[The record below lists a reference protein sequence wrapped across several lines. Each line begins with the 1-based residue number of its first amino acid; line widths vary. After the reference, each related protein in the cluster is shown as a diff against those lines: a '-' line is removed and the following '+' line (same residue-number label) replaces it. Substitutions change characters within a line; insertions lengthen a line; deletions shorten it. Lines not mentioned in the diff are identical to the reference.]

1 MRAAVAIARPS
12 THTVGASLTAVEAR
26 VVNWVR
32 WLDAG
37 DGRRGRCAS
46 AERHY
51 TAPAADGEGLAH
63 RMDMMSINSVDAE
76 RVQQAFVLLPGGMRR
91 LLLMVYRDKR
101 PLHRI
106 AKAFGIPEHDL
117 DRLDRAIDATLSRLE
132 THLEALDRP
141 IQLLRRGKPL
151 WAGSTPSPPASVL
164 TDHSAVT

>member
-1 MRAAVAIARPS
+1 MRALMTTPSCS
-12 THTVGASLTAVEAR
+12 THCVDTSLSAVEAR

-32 WLDAG
+32 WLYAG

-76 RVQQAFVLLPGGMRR
+76 RVQQAFVLLPSGMRR

-101 PLHRI
+101 PMHRI
-106 AKAFGIPEHDL
+106 AKPLGIPEHDL
-117 DRLDRAIDATLSRLE
+117 DRLDRAINTTLSRLE
-132 THLEALDRP
+132 THLETLDRP

-151 WAGSTPSPPASVL
+151 WAGASTRSN
-164 TDHSAVT
+164 

>member
-1 MRAAVAIARPS
+1 MRAATSSARPS
-12 THTVGASLTAVEAR
+12 THSVDSSLTAVEAR

-32 WLDAG
+32 WLYMS

-76 RVQQAFVLLPGGMRR
+76 RVQQAYVLLPGGMRR

-101 PLHRI
+101 PMHRI
-106 AKAFGIPEHDL
+106 AKPLGVAEHDL
-117 DRLDRAIDATLSRLE
+117 DRVDRAINATLSRLE
-132 THLEALDRP
+132 THLDALDRP
-141 IQLLRRGKPL
+141 MQLLRRGKLL
-151 WAGSTPSPPASVL
+151 WAGASTRSN
-164 TDHSAVT
+164 